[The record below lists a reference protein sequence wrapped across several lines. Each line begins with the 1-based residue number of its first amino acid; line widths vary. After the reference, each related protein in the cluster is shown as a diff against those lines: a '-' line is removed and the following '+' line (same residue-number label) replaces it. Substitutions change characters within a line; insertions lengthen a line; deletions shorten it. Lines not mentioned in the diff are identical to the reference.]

1 MAKAKAS
8 DSRIPLNSG
17 AYTARSLI
25 ASAQRCVNLFPE
37 VNPKDI
43 NPPAAVTHYPTP
55 GLTELVQPTTGVVR
69 GIWRA
74 SNGALI
80 CCIGPNVYFVD
91 LVITPG
97 VILMGTI
104 PDADTPVS
112 FSDNGVIGVLSDGT
126 AQGYWWL
133 ISNNPVLTPI
143 VDAAYYATDFVVYLD
158 GFFIWN
164 RRGTNQFFV
173 SPSFW
178 NGTDPLD
185 ALDIASKIGGPDQ
198 IIAIASIH
206 RELWIIGQL
215 TSEVWFNSGGLD
227 FPFER
232 LPGVFLDHGMLRGYT
247 LAQADVSLFWL
258 SRDRQGQTMV
268 FQSREY
274 GALRVSTHALEYAIQ
289 SYGDVTDAIG
299 FCYQEEGH
307 TFYVLTFPR
316 ADRTWVYDISTA
328 LWHERMWLDDNGVEH
343 RHRANCAT
351 NVYNMVVC
359 GDHSNGRLY
368 KWDLDNY
375 TDNGDPIR
383 RIRSMPH
390 IVKDGK
396 RISYDQFTADMQVGT
411 PPELQDI
418 EDPQVMVRWS
428 DTAGAD
434 WGDTVVM
441 PFSRTGAYLVQMNI
455 NRLGMARD
463 RVFEISWSFP
473 YKTALQGPWINV
485 TVAET

>member
-1 MAKAKAS
+1 VAKGS
-8 DSRIPLNSG
+8 NRVPLNAG

-25 ASAQRCVNLFPE
+25 ANAQRCVNLFPE
-37 VNPKDI
+37 ANTADSD
-43 NPPAAVTHYPTP
+43 PPIPMTHYPTP
-55 GLTELVQPTTGVVR
+55 GLFDLIRPSGTNGTVR

-91 LVITPG
+91 LVITYG
-97 VILMGTI
+97 VTLMGTI
-104 PDADTPVS
+104 PDGVTPVS
-112 FSDNGVIGVLSDGT
+112 FSDNGVIGVLADGT
-126 AQGYWWL
+126 DQGYWWQ
-133 ISNNPVLTPI
+133 IGNAPVLTDI
-143 VDAAYYATDFVVYLD
+143 VDAAYYATSFVAYLD

-164 RRGTNQFFV
+164 RQGTNQFFV

-198 IIAIASIH
+198 IVAIASIH

-232 LPGVFLDHGMLRGYT
+232 LPGVFLDHGMLRGYS
-247 LAQADVSLFWL
+247 LIQADVSLFWL
-258 SRDRQGQTMV
+258 SRDRQGQMMV
-268 FQSREY
+268 FQTDGY
-274 GALRVSTHALEYAIQ
+274 AVKRVSTHAIELEFQ
-289 SYGDVTDAIG
+289 SYPDVTDAIG
-299 FCYQEEGH
+299 YSYQQEGH
-307 TFYVLTFPR
+307 TFVVFTFPE
-316 ADRTWVYDISTA
+316 ADKTWAYDLSTG
-328 LWHERMWLDDNGVEH
+328 LWHERMWLDDDGVEH
-343 RHRANCAT
+343 RHRANCAA

-359 GDHSNGRLY
+359 GDHTNGRLY
-368 KWDLDNY
+368 RFDLDVY

-383 RIRSMPH
+383 RIRSLPH

-396 RISYDQFTADMQVGT
+396 RISYDSFALDMQVGT
-411 PPELQDI
+411 PPALQDD
-418 EDPQVMVRWS
+418 EDPQVLLRWS
-428 DTAGAD
+428 DTRGAS
-434 WGDTVVM
+434 WGDTVTL
-441 PFSRTGAYLVQMNI
+441 PFSRTGDYLRQMGV

-463 RVFEISWSFP
+463 RVFEISWAFP
-473 YKTALQGPWINV
+473 YKTALQGPWVNT